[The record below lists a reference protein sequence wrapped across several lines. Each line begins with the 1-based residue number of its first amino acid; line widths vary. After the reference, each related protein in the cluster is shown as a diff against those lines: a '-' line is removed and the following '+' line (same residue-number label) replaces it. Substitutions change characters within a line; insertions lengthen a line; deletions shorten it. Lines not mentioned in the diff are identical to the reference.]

1 MLVKQ
6 IFSQR
11 LFAFILFCLLGLIT
25 FLGIQSLSVK
35 ATLATDRVRTE
46 VLNTNSIVE
55 KAKALYEAGQFS
67 EAAKIWQQ
75 AANEFAAAGDKLN
88 QASALSNLSLTY
100 QQLGL
105 WNEAKNAIA
114 NSLSLLNT
122 DSSPLILAQILN
134 IQGFLELSLGQP
146 ENALDTLKKAA
157 AAYEKAGDRA
167 GIIANLI
174 NQSQAMQALGFYRR
188 AANILEQVETNLLA
202 SPDSIIKVTGLL
214 NLGNTLRVVGNL
226 DKSQQVLQQGLEI
239 AQKLGLKGVAASI
252 QLSLGNT
259 KRALAKKFVVLNRI
273 ENAQVE
279 TQSALELYRQAA
291 TSQSRN
297 TRIQALINQLSLL
310 VENRQNSD
318 AQALL
323 PTIQQELKE
332 LPASR
337 TSVYA
342 RINLAQSLVKQSA
355 VNSNPQLITE
365 IAQILAKAVQE
376 AKNLEDRRAESLAL
390 GTLGGLYESNQQF
403 SNAQTVTQQALI
415 LAQAI
420 DGSDIAYRWQWQLG
434 RVLKAQGEKEG
445 AIAVYTE
452 AVKTLK
458 SLRSDLTAINQ
469 EVQFSFRET
478 VEPVYRQLVELL
490 LQNGDNI
497 NQNNLIQAR
506 NLIESLQ
513 LAELDNFFQEA
524 CLTAKPE
531 LIDQVD
537 KTAAVIYPIIL
548 SDRLDVILSLPQQ
561 PLRHYSTNLPQKQIE
576 ETLEQLRQM
585 LGRPSSSRRQILQ
598 VAQQIYDWLIRPGAT
613 EIKNSGVKTL
623 VFVLDGVLRNIPM
636 AVLYDGN
643 QHLLQQY
650 NVAVAPG
657 LQLLEPQ
664 SLGQVQ
670 LKALMLGLSE
680 SRDGFP
686 PLPAV
691 EKELQQIQQ
700 VVPGTV
706 LLNQQFTGEN
716 LREQINSVPYPVVH
730 LATHGKFS
738 SSADNTFILTWD
750 SRINVKQ
757 LDGFLRVRTQARGQ
771 AIELLVLSA
780 CETATGDRRATLG
793 IAGVAVRAGA
803 RSTLATLWPVQDLA
817 TATMMA
823 GFYKELANHGKAE
836 ALRRAQIS
844 LSQNFKHPY
853 YWAPFVLVG
862 NWL

>member
-1 MLVKQ
+1 MLVKR

-11 LFAFILFCLLGLIT
+11 LFTFILFSLLGLIT
-25 FLGIQSLSVK
+25 FLGVQSLSAK
-35 ATLATDRVRTE
+35 ATLATDRMRTQ
-46 VLNTNSIVE
+46 VLTTNLLVQQG
-55 KAKALYEAGQFS
+55 KAFYEAGQFS

-75 AANEFAAAGDKLN
+75 AADAFAAAGDKLN

-105 WNEAKNAIA
+105 WNQAKDAIA

-122 DSSPLILAQILN
+122 DSSPLILAQTLN
-134 IQGFLELSLGQP
+134 IQGFLQLSLGQA
-146 ENALDTLKKAA
+146 ENALDTLQKAA
-157 AAYEKAGDRA
+157 AAYKKAGDQPS
-167 GIIANLI
+167 IIANLI

-188 AANILEQVETNLLA
+188 AANTLEQVETSLLA

-226 DKSQQVLQQGLEI
+226 DKSQQVLQQSLEI
-239 AQKLGLKGVAASI
+239 AQKLGLPGATASI

-259 KRALAKKFVVLNRI
+259 KRALAKKTAALNI
-273 ENAQVE
+273 IQTPQNE
-279 TQSALELYRQAA
+279 TQAALELYRQAA

-310 VENRQNSD
+310 VEIQQNSD
-318 AQALL
+318 AQTLL
-323 PTIQQELKE
+323 PTIQQELND

-342 RINLAQSLVKQSA
+342 RINLAQSLMKQSA
-355 VNSNPQLITE
+355 VNSNPQQTTD

-390 GTLGGLYESNQQF
+390 GTLGGLYEINQQL
-403 SNAQTVTQQALI
+403 SSAQTVTQQALL
-415 LAQAI
+415 LAQVI

-434 RVLKAQGEKEG
+434 RVLKAQGQNEG
-445 AIAVYTE
+445 AIAAYTE

-458 SLRSDLTAINQ
+458 SLRSDLAAINP
-469 EVQFSFRET
+469 EVQFSFRES
-478 VEPVYRQLVELL
+478 VEPVYRQLVGLL
-490 LQNGDNI
+490 LQNGDKV

-524 CLTAKPE
+524 CLNAKPE

-537 KTAAVIYPIIL
+537 RTAAVIYPIIL

-561 PLRHYSTNLPQKQIE
+561 PLRHYSTNLTQNQIE
-576 ETLEQLRQM
+576 ETLEQLRQQ
-585 LGRPSSSRRQILQ
+585 LGRPSSSRQQIVRL
-598 VAQQIYDWLIRPGAT
+598 AQQVYDWLIRPGET

-623 VFVLDGVLRNIPM
+623 VFVLDGTLRNIPM
-636 AVLYDGN
+636 AVLHDGN

-650 NVAVAPG
+650 NLAVAPG

-664 SLGQVQ
+664 SLARVQ

-680 SRDGFP
+680 SREGFP

-691 EKELQQIQQ
+691 EKELQQIKAI
-700 VVPGTV
+700 VPGTV
-706 LLNQQFTGEN
+706 LLNQEFTGES
-716 LREQINSVPYPVVH
+716 LRQQINAAPYPVVH

-750 SRINVKQ
+750 GRINVKQ
-757 LDGFLRVRTQARGQ
+757 LDAFLRVRNQVRGQ

-803 RSTLATLWPVQDLA
+803 RSTLATLWPVQDVA
-817 TATMMA
+817 TATMMPQ
-823 GFYKELANHGKAE
+823 FYRELATHGKSE

-844 LSQNFKHPY
+844 LSENFKHPY

>member
-1 MLVKQ
+1 MLIKR
-6 IFSQR
+6 ILSKR

-25 FLGIQSLSVK
+25 FLGVQSLSNK
-35 ATLATDRVRTE
+35 PTLATDRSGTS
-46 VLNTNSIVE
+46 VLNTNLELVQQG
-55 KAKALYEAGQFS
+55 KALYEAGQFS
-67 EAAKIWQQ
+67 EAARIWQQ

-88 QASALSNLSLTY
+88 QASALSNLSLSY

-105 WNEAKNAIA
+105 WNQAKDAIA

-122 DSSPLILAQILN
+122 DSSPLILAQTLN
-134 IQGFLELSLGQP
+134 IQGFLQLSLGQA
-146 ENALDTLKKAA
+146 ESALDTLQKAA
-157 AAYEKAGDRA
+157 AAYKKARDRS

-188 AANILEQVETNLLA
+188 ATNTLEQVETSLLA
-202 SPDSIIKVTGLL
+202 SPDSIIKATGLL

-226 DKSQQVLQQGLEI
+226 EQSEKVLQQSLEI
-239 AQKLGLKGVAASI
+239 AQKLGLKGVTASI

-259 KRALAKKFVVLNRI
+259 KRAIAKKFAAANRRQ
-273 ENAQVE
+273 NAQNQ
-279 TQSALELYRQAA
+279 TQAALELYRQAA
-291 TSQSRN
+291 NSQSKN

-310 VENRQNSD
+310 VETQQNSE
-318 AQALL
+318 AQTLF

-332 LPASR
+332 LPPSR

-342 RINLAQSLVKQSA
+342 RINLAQSLIEQSL
-355 VNSNPQLITE
+355 VNSTD

-376 AKNLEDRRAESLAL
+376 AKNLQDRRAESLAL
-390 GTLGGLYESNQQF
+390 GSLGELYEINQQL
-403 SNAQTVTQQALI
+403 SSAQTVTQQALL

-434 RVLKAQGEKEG
+434 RVLKAQGQNEG
-445 AIAVYTE
+445 AIAAYTE
-452 AVKTLK
+452 AVNTLK
-458 SLRSDLTAINQ
+458 SLRSDLTAINP
-469 EVQFSFRET
+469 EVQFSFRES
-478 VEPVYRQLVELL
+478 VEPVYRQLVGLL
-490 LQNGDNI
+490 LQTGDKV

-524 CLTAKPE
+524 CLNAKPE

-561 PLRHYSTNLPQKQIE
+561 PLRHYSTNLPQNQIE
-576 ETLEQLRQM
+576 ETLEQLRRI
-585 LGRPSSSRRQILQ
+585 LGRPSSSRQQILRL
-598 VAQQIYDWLIRPGAT
+598 AQQVYDWLIRPGET

-623 VFVLDGVLRNIPM
+623 VFVLDGTLRNIPM
-636 AVLYDGN
+636 AVLHDGK

-650 NVAVAPG
+650 NLALAPG

-664 SLGQVQ
+664 SLARFQ

-680 SRDGFP
+680 SREGFP

-691 EKELQQIQQ
+691 EKELQKIQEI
-700 VVPGTV
+700 VPGTV
-706 LLNQQFTGEN
+706 LLNQQFTGES
-716 LREQINSVPYPVVH
+716 LRQQINAAPYPVVH

-750 SRINVKQ
+750 GRLKVKQ
-757 LDGFLRVRTQARGQ
+757 FDTFLRVRNQARGR

-780 CETATGDRRATLG
+780 CETASGDRRATLG

-803 RSTLATLWPVQDLA
+803 RSTLATLWPVQDVA
-817 TATMMA
+817 TATLMA
-823 GFYKELANHGKAE
+823 QFYRELATHGKSE

-844 LSQNFKHPY
+844 LSENFKHPY

>member
-1 MLVKQ
+1 MLIKR
-6 IFSQR
+6 ILSKR

-25 FLGIQSLSVK
+25 FLGVQSLSNK
-35 ATLATDRVRTE
+35 PTLATDRSGTS
-46 VLNTNSIVE
+46 VLNTNLELVQQG
-55 KAKALYEAGQFS
+55 KALYEAGQFS
-67 EAAKIWQQ
+67 EAARIWQQ

-88 QASALSNLSLTY
+88 QASALSNLSLSY

-105 WNEAKNAIA
+105 WNQAKDAIA

-122 DSSPLILAQILN
+122 DSSPLILAQTLN
-134 IQGFLELSLGQP
+134 IQGFLQLSLGQA
-146 ENALDTLKKAA
+146 ESALDTLQKAA
-157 AAYEKAGDRA
+157 AAYKKAGDRS

-188 AANILEQVETNLLA
+188 ATNTLEQVETSLLA
-202 SPDSIIKVTGLL
+202 SPDSIIKATGLL

-226 DKSQQVLQQGLEI
+226 EQSEKVLQQSLEI
-239 AQKLGLKGVAASI
+239 AQKLGLKNLTASI

-259 KRALAKKFVVLNRI
+259 TRALAKKTAASNRI
-273 ENAQVE
+273 QTAQNE
-279 TQSALELYRQAA
+279 TQAALELYRQAA
-291 TSQSRN
+291 NSQSKN

-310 VENRQNSD
+310 VETQQNSE
-318 AQALL
+318 AQTLF

-332 LPASR
+332 LPPSR

-342 RINLAQSLVKQSA
+342 RINLAQSLIEQSL
-355 VNSNPQLITE
+355 VNSTD

-376 AKNLEDRRAESLAL
+376 AKNLQDRRAESLAL
-390 GTLGGLYESNQQF
+390 GSLGELYEINQQL
-403 SNAQTVTQQALI
+403 SSAQTVTQQALL

-434 RVLKAQGEKEG
+434 RVLKAQGQNEG
-445 AIAVYTE
+445 AIAAYTE
-452 AVKTLK
+452 AVNTLK
-458 SLRSDLTAINQ
+458 SLRSDLAAINP
-469 EVQFSFRET
+469 EVQFSFRES
-478 VEPVYRQLVELL
+478 VEPVYRQLVGLL
-490 LQNGDNI
+490 LQTGDKVS
-497 NQNNLIQAR
+497 QNNLIQAR

-524 CLTAKPE
+524 CLNAKPE

-561 PLRHYSTNLPQKQIE
+561 PLRHYSTNLPQNQIE
-576 ETLEQLRQM
+576 ETLEQLRRI
-585 LGRPSSSRRQILQ
+585 LGRPSSSRQQILRL
-598 VAQQIYDWLIRPGAT
+598 AQQVYDWLIRPGET

-623 VFVLDGVLRNIPM
+623 VFVLDGTLRNIPM
-636 AVLYDGN
+636 AVLHDGK

-650 NVAVAPG
+650 NLALAPG

-664 SLGQVQ
+664 SLARFQ
-670 LKALMLGLSE
+670 LKALMLGLSA
-680 SRDGFP
+680 SREGFP

-691 EKELQQIQQ
+691 EKELQKIQEI
-700 VVPGTV
+700 VPGTV
-706 LLNQQFTGEN
+706 LLNQQFTGES
-716 LREQINSVPYPVVH
+716 LRQQINAAPYPVVH

-750 SRINVKQ
+750 GRLKVKQ
-757 LDGFLRVRTQARGQ
+757 FDTFLRVRNQARGR

-780 CETATGDRRATLG
+780 CETASGDRRATLG

-803 RSTLATLWPVQDLA
+803 RSTLATLWPVQDVA
-817 TATMMA
+817 TATLMA
-823 GFYKELANHGKAE
+823 QFYRELATHGKSE

-844 LSQNFKHPY
+844 LSENFKHPY

>member
-1 MLVKQ
+1 MLVKR
-6 IFSQR
+6 IFCKR
-11 LFAFILFCLLGLIT
+11 LFSFILFSLLGLIT
-25 FLGIQSLSVK
+25 FLGVQSLSAK
-35 ATLATDRVRTE
+35 ATLATDRMRTE
-46 VLNTNSIVE
+46 VRTANLELVQQG
-55 KAKALYEAGQFS
+55 KALYEAGQFS
-67 EAAKIWQQ
+67 EAARIWQQ
-75 AANEFAAAGDKLN
+75 AANEFAAAGDKLS

-105 WNEAKNAIA
+105 WNQAKDAIA

-122 DSSPLILAQILN
+122 HSSPLILAQTLN
-134 IQGFLELSLGQP
+134 IQGFLQLSLGQA
-146 ENALDTLKKAA
+146 ESALDTLQKAA
-157 AAYEKAGDRA
+157 AAYQKAGDRA
-167 GIIANLI
+167 GIISNLI

-188 AANILEQVETNLLA
+188 AANTLEQVETSLQNQ
-202 SPDSIIKVTGLL
+202 PDSIIKVTGLL

-226 DKSQQVLQQGLEI
+226 DKSQQVLQQSLEI
-239 AQKLGLKGVAASI
+239 AQKLGLKGLTASI

-259 KRALAKKFVVLNRI
+259 KRAIAKKTAASNI
-273 ENAQVE
+273 IQTAQNE
-279 TQSALELYRQAA
+279 TQAALELYRQAA
-291 TSQSRN
+291 NSQSRN

-310 VENRQNSD
+310 VEIQQNSA
-318 AQALL
+318 AQTLL

-342 RINLAQSLVKQSA
+342 RINLAQSLIEH
-355 VNSNPQLITE
+355 SNPQLTAD
-365 IAQILAKAVQE
+365 IAQIVAKAVQE

-390 GTLGGLYESNQQF
+390 GTLGGLYEINQQL
-403 SNAQTVTQQALI
+403 SSAQTVTQQALL

-445 AIAVYTE
+445 SIAAYTE

-458 SLRSDLTAINQ
+458 SLRSDLAAINQ
-469 EVQFSFRET
+469 EVQFSFRES
-478 VEPVYRQLVELL
+478 VEPVYRQLVGLL
-490 LQNGDNI
+490 LQNGDKV
-497 NQNNLIQAR
+497 NQNHLIQAR

-524 CLTAKPE
+524 CLNAKPE

-537 KTAAVIYPIIL
+537 RTAAVIYPIIL
-548 SDRLDVILSLPQQ
+548 SDRLDVILSLPEQ
-561 PLRHYSTNLPQKQIE
+561 PLRHYSTNLTQNQIE
-576 ETLEQLRQM
+576 ATLEQLRQQ
-585 LGRPSSSRRQILQ
+585 LGRPSSSRQQIVRL
-598 VAQQIYDWLIRPGAT
+598 AQQVYDWLIRPGET

-623 VFVLDGVLRNIPM
+623 VFVLDGTLRNIPM
-636 AVLYDGN
+636 AVLHDGN

-650 NVAVAPG
+650 NVALAPG

-664 SLGQVQ
+664 SLGRVQ

-691 EKELQQIQQ
+691 EKELQQIQAI
-700 VVPGTV
+700 VPGTV
-706 LLNQQFTGEN
+706 LLNQKFTGES
-716 LREQINSVPYPVVH
+716 LRQQINAVPYPVVH

-750 SRINVKQ
+750 GRINVKQ
-757 LDGFLRVRTQARGQ
+757 LDGFLRVRNQARGR

-780 CETATGDRRATLG
+780 CETASGDRRATLG

-803 RSTLATLWPVQDLA
+803 RSTLATLWPVQDVA

-823 GFYKELANHGKAE
+823 QFYRELATHGKSE

>member
-1 MLVKQ
+1 MLVKR
-6 IFSQR
+6 ILSKR
-11 LFAFILFCLLGLIT
+11 VFAFILFSLLGLIT
-25 FLGIQSLSVK
+25 FLGVQSLSAK
-35 ATLATDRVRTE
+35 ATLATERMRTQ
-46 VLNTNSIVE
+46 VLTTNLLVQQG
-55 KAKALYEAGQFS
+55 KALYEAGQFS
-67 EAAKIWQQ
+67 EAAKMWQQ

-88 QASALSNLSLTY
+88 QASALSNLSLSY

-105 WNEAKNAIA
+105 WNQAKDAIA

-122 DSSPLILAQILN
+122 DSSPLILAQTLN
-134 IQGFLELSLGQP
+134 IQGFLQLSLGQA
-146 ENALDTLKKAA
+146 ESALDTLQKAA
-157 AAYEKAGDRA
+157 AAYKKARDRS

-188 AANILEQVETNLLA
+188 ATNTLEQVETSLLA
-202 SPDSIIKVTGLL
+202 SPDSIIKATGLL

-226 DKSQQVLQQGLEI
+226 EQSEKVLQQSLEI
-239 AQKLGLKGVAASI
+239 AQKLGLKGVTASI

-259 KRALAKKFVVLNRI
+259 KRAIAKKFAAANRRQ
-273 ENAQVE
+273 NAQNQ
-279 TQSALELYRQAA
+279 TQAALELYRQAA
-291 TSQSRN
+291 NSQSKN

-310 VENRQNSD
+310 VETQQNSE
-318 AQALL
+318 AQTLF

-332 LPASR
+332 LPPSR

-342 RINLAQSLVKQSA
+342 RINLAQSLIEQSL
-355 VNSNPQLITE
+355 VNSTD

-376 AKNLEDRRAESLAL
+376 AKNLQDRRAESLAL
-390 GTLGGLYESNQQF
+390 GSLGELYEINQQL
-403 SNAQTVTQQALI
+403 SSAQTVTQQALL

-434 RVLKAQGEKEG
+434 RVLKAQGQNEG
-445 AIAVYTE
+445 AIAAYTE
-452 AVKTLK
+452 AVNTLK
-458 SLRSDLTAINQ
+458 SLRSDLTAINP
-469 EVQFSFRET
+469 EVQFSFRES
-478 VEPVYRQLVELL
+478 VEPVYRQLVGLL
-490 LQNGDNI
+490 LQTGDKVS
-497 NQNNLIQAR
+497 QNNLIQAR

-561 PLRHYSTNLPQKQIE
+561 PLRHYTTNIPQNQIE
-576 ETLEQLRQM
+576 ATLEQLRQQ
-585 LGRPSSSRRQILQ
+585 LGRPSSSRQQIVRL
-598 VAQQIYDWLIRPGAT
+598 AQQVYDWLIRPGET

-623 VFVLDGVLRNIPM
+623 VFVLDGTLRNIPM
-636 AVLYDGN
+636 AVLHDGK

-650 NVAVAPG
+650 NLALAPG

-664 SLGQVQ
+664 SLARFQ
-670 LKALMLGLSE
+670 LKALMLGLSA
-680 SRDGFP
+680 SREGFP

-691 EKELQQIQQ
+691 EKELQKIQEI
-700 VVPGTV
+700 VPGTV
-706 LLNQQFTGEN
+706 LLNQQFTGES
-716 LREQINSVPYPVVH
+716 LRQQINAAPYPVVH

-750 SRINVKQ
+750 GRLKVKQ
-757 LDGFLRVRTQARGQ
+757 FDTFLRVRNQARGR

-780 CETATGDRRATLG
+780 CETASGDRRATLG

-803 RSTLATLWPVQDLA
+803 RSTLATLWPVQDVA
-817 TATMMA
+817 TATLMA
-823 GFYKELANHGKAE
+823 QFYRELATHGKSE

-844 LSQNFKHPY
+844 LSENFKHPY

>member
-1 MLVKQ
+1 MLVKR
-6 IFSQR
+6 IFYQR
-11 LFAFILFCLLGLIT
+11 LFTFILFSLLGLIT
-25 FLGIQSLSVK
+25 FLGVQSLSAK
-35 ATLATDRVRTE
+35 AILATDRMRTQ
-46 VLNTNSIVE
+46 VLTTNVLVQQG
-55 KAKALYEAGQFS
+55 KALYEAGQFS
-67 EAAKIWQQ
+67 DAAKIWQQ
-75 AANEFAAAGDKLN
+75 AADAFAAAGDKLN

-105 WNEAKNAIA
+105 WNQAKDAIA

-122 DSSPLILAQILN
+122 DSSPLILAQTLN
-134 IQGFLELSLGQP
+134 IQGFLQLSLGQA
-146 ENALDTLKKAA
+146 ENALNTLQKAA
-157 AAYEKAGDRA
+157 AAYKKAGDQP

-188 AANILEQVETNLLA
+188 AANTLEQVETSLLA

-226 DKSQQVLQQGLEI
+226 DKSQQVLQQSLEI
-239 AQKLGLKGVAASI
+239 AQKLGLRGATTSI

-259 KRALAKKFVVLNRI
+259 KRALAKKTATLNRI
-273 ENAQVE
+273 QTPQNE
-279 TQSALELYRQAA
+279 TQAALELYRQAA

-297 TRIQALINQLSLL
+297 TRIQALINHLSLL
-310 VENRQNSD
+310 VETQQNSE
-318 AQALL
+318 AQTLL
-323 PTIQQELKE
+323 PTIQQELND

-342 RINLAQSLVKQSA
+342 RINLAQSLIKQSA
-355 VNSNPQLITE
+355 VNTNPQLTT

-390 GTLGGLYESNQQF
+390 GSLGELYEINQQL
-403 SNAQTVTQQALI
+403 SSAQTVTQQALL

-434 RVLKAQGEKEG
+434 RVLKAQGEKEA
-445 AIAVYTE
+445 AIAAYTE
-452 AVKTLK
+452 AVNTLK
-458 SLRSDLTAINQ
+458 SLRSDLTAINPD
-469 EVQFSFRET
+469 VQFSFRES
-478 VEPVYRQLVELL
+478 VEPVYRQLVGLL
-490 LQNGDNI
+490 LQNGDNV

-524 CLTAKPE
+524 CLNAKPE

-537 KTAAVIYPIIL
+537 RTAAVIYPIIL
-548 SDRLDVILSLPQQ
+548 SYRLDVILSLPQQ
-561 PLRHYSTNLPQKQIE
+561 PLRHYSTNLTQNQIE
-576 ETLEQLRQM
+576 ETLEQLRQQ
-585 LGRPSSSRRQILQ
+585 LGRPSSSRQQILRL
-598 VAQQIYDWLIRPGAT
+598 AQQVYDWLIRPGET

-623 VFVLDGVLRNIPM
+623 VFVLDGTLRNIPM
-636 AVLYDGN
+636 AVLHDGN

-650 NVAVAPG
+650 NLALAPG

-691 EKELQQIQQ
+691 EKELQQIKAI
-700 VVPGTV
+700 VPGTV
-706 LLNQQFTGEN
+706 LLNQEFTGES
-716 LREQINSVPYPVVH
+716 LRQQINAAPYPVVH

-738 SSADNTFILTWD
+738 STADNTFILTWD
-750 SRINVKQ
+750 GRINVKQ
-757 LDGFLRVRTQARGQ
+757 FDTFLRVRNQARGR

-803 RSTLATLWPVQDLA
+803 RSTLATLWPVQDVA
-817 TATMMA
+817 TATMMPQ
-823 GFYKELANHGKAE
+823 FYRELATHGKSE

-844 LSQNFKHPY
+844 LSENFKHPY